1 MDLDPIDILEST
13 QLEGEDEAD
22 DLVHDGGAPT
32 PIDLVK
38 AMKERNLKFLSSPGV
53 VDPSPLTL
61 ASLRE
66 RFPQV

>member
-22 DLVHDGGAPT
+22 DLVHDGRAPT

>member
-22 DLVHDGGAPT
+22 DLDGGAPT

>member
-13 QLEGEDEAD
+13 QLDGEDEAD
-22 DLVHDGGAPT
+22 DLVQDGGEPT